1 MQVVPN
7 CAKRVCFVLAEPS
20 HPGNIGSAA
29 RAIKTM
35 GFTDLR
41 VVSPKEP
48 NYRTHPE
55 AVALATTSVDVL
67 TNSKSFATLREAFS
81 DVTFA
86 IALSGYSREYGP
98 ALKDLHSCIKE
109 AYTFLEDAKNT
120 EGRIAFLFGCERS
133 GLTNEELTLC
143 SACAAIAAN
152 PESPSLNLA
161 QAVQIVA
168 YEMHMAI
175 LQNEKGEGF
184 LYDWQE
190 RFAHEAPASIAA
202 LEGFLTHWEK
212 AMISCE
218 ALDPKEPKNIM
229 AMSRALFER
238 AHLTQSEVDLL
249 RGICAAIICSKTE
262 RIGSKKAKTLLE
274 KSKFFPKE
282 DGKAE

>member
-7 CAKRVCFVLAEPS
+7 CAKRIAFVLAEPS

-41 VVSPKEP
+41 VVAPKEP

-67 TNSKSFATLREAFS
+67 VNSKSYATLQEAFS
-81 DVTFA
+81 DVTYA
-86 IALSGYSREYGP
+86 VALSGYSREYGP
-98 ALKDLHSCIKE
+98 PLKDLHSCIKE
-109 AYTFLEDAKNT
+109 AHTFLSEKENSN
-120 EGRIAFLFGCERS
+120 GRIAFLFGCERS

-168 YEMHMAI
+168 YEMHMSI
-175 LQNEKGEGF
+175 LQKEKGEGF
-184 LYDWQE
+184 LYDWQD
-190 RFAHEAPASIAA
+190 RFSHEPPAPIAA
-202 LEGFLTHWEK
+202 LEGFFSHWEK
-212 AMISCE
+212 AMIACE

-238 AHLTQSEVDLL
+238 AHLTQSEVDLM
-249 RGICAAIICSKTE
+249 RGVCSAIICSKTE
-262 RIGSKKAKTLLE
+262 RIGRKKAKTLLE
-274 KSKFFPKE
+274 KNKE
-282 DGKAE
+282 SHKEEAKA

>member
-1 MQVVPN
+1 MQAVPN

-41 VVSPKEP
+41 VVSPKDP
-48 NYRTHPE
+48 NYRTSPE
-55 AVALATTSVDVL
+55 AIALATTSVDVL
-67 TNSKSFATLREAFS
+67 ENSKSYKTLDDAFS

-98 ALKDLHSCIKE
+98 PLKDLHTCIKE
-109 AYTFLEDAKNT
+109 AHTFLSDSQNNKE
-120 EGRIAFLFGCERS
+120 RIAFLFGCERS

-152 PESPSLNLA
+152 PESPSLNLS

-168 YEMHMAI
+168 YEMHMSI
-175 LQNEKGEGF
+175 LQKEKGEGF
-184 LYDWQE
+184 LYDWQD
-190 RFAHEAPASIAA
+190 RFAHEAPAPITA
-202 LEGFLTHWEK
+202 LEGFFSHWEK
-212 AMISCE
+212 AMIACE

-274 KSKFFPKE
+274 KLKATPKE
-282 DGKAE
+282 GSKA

>member
-1 MQVVPN
+1 MQAVPN

-41 VVSPKEP
+41 VVAPKEC

-67 TNSKSFATLREAFS
+67 TNSSSFDSVEEALS

-98 ALKDLHSCIKE
+98 PLKDLHTCIQEAHSFLSDKE
-109 AYTFLEDAKNT
+109 NSNE
-120 EGRIAFLFGCERS
+120 RIAFLFGCERS

-168 YEMHMAI
+168 YEMHRAI
-175 LQNEKGEGF
+175 LQSEKGEGF
-184 LYDWQE
+184 LYDWQD
-190 RFAHEAPASIAA
+190 RFAHEPPAPIAA
-202 LEGFLTHWEK
+202 LEGFFAHWEK
-212 AMISCE
+212 AMIACE

-238 AHLTQSEVDLL
+238 AHPTQSEVDLL

-262 RIGSKKAKTLLE
+262 RVGSKKAKILFE
-274 KSKFFPKE
+274 KSKATPKE
-282 DGKAE
+282 DGKA